1 MDYLALARS
10 TREICAARILKAIGL
25 LQTLEITR
33 DSAAIDSFFLNGWP
47 QKSAFLA
54 TTKLRLEELIFKLI
68 KDSWILS
75 SWVFVL
81 HSQMADIRGNN
92 KKYNL
97 LKFLILQLEQSNP
110 EALNFTDELKTVQ
123 KAATCELKYWKFNSY
138 ENIG

>member
-1 MDYLALARS
+1 M
-10 TREICAARILKAIGL
+10 KV
-25 LQTLEITR
+25 
-33 DSAAIDSFFLNGWP
+33 SFFGHDDMFKNTRIFY
-47 QKSAFLA
+47 S
-54 TTKLRLEELIFKLI
+54 KLRLKELIFQLI

-81 HSQMADIRGNN
+81 HSQMTDIRGNN

-97 LKFLILQLEQSNP
+97 LKFLILQLQQSNP

>member
-1 MDYLALARS
+1 MAS
-10 TREICAARILKAIGL
+10 PIVV
-25 LQTLEITR
+25 
-33 DSAAIDSFFLNGWP
+33 FLYSW
-47 QKSAFLA
+47 KSAFLA

-97 LKFLILQLEQSNP
+97 LKFLILQLQQSNP